1 MTTFH
6 ANSRVPF
13 RLKTE
18 VGSTISTLQITG
30 TVSMV
35 VTSVSSKMQLGAP
48 SGWTKILV
56 NGSVFGIP
64 YYRQT

>member
-6 ANSRVPF
+6 ANARMPF

-30 TVSMV
+30 TVSMAGF
-35 VTSVSSKMQLGAP
+35 TSVSAKVHAP

-64 YYRQT
+64 YYRNT